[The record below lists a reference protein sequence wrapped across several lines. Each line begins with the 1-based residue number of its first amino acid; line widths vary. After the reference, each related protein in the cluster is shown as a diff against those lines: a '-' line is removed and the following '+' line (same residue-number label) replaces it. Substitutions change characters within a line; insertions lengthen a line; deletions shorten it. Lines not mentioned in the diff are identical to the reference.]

1 MSVIHLLRQAP
12 FNVRSTLCQLFN
24 SILYHTPEDVTKI
37 SVLHGWEV
45 MFFYLLTP
53 YSPQSRSQSQS
64 QTPNQSDVPL
74 QSPPHPPILQV
85 ETTGQNSTNP
95 DSASTTEPLNDAHQ
109 NNNVAPLST
118 RDGSPPP
125 PYSSLYPN
133 APPSVADNSVPYS
146 INNNEHSQASA
157 RSSKPID
164 DTCLLLPDH
173 AVCKVKPDSL
183 DLTEPSTENY
193 FRSRS
198 RVFVAKRPGSRK
210 EYTITERNEL
220 IQNTSGDS
228 TPRRVSIGVSTP
240 WTESV
245 DSFVDEEITRT
256 IDVIVQMI
264 KQVLWASMVDVPAWK
279 VS

>member
-1 MSVIHLLRQAP
+1 M
-12 FNVRSTLCQLFN
+12 
-24 SILYHTPEDVTKI
+24 
-37 SVLHGWEV
+37 
-45 MFFYLLTP
+45 
-53 YSPQSRSQSQS
+53 
-64 QTPNQSDVPL
+64 
-74 QSPPHPPILQV
+74 
-85 ETTGQNSTNP
+85 
-95 DSASTTEPLNDAHQ
+95 
-109 NNNVAPLST
+109 
-118 RDGSPPP
+118 
-125 PYSSLYPN
+125 
-133 APPSVADNSVPYS
+133 PYS

-228 TPRRVSIGVSTP
+228 TPHRVSMGVSTP

-245 DSFVDEEITRT
+245 DSFVDEEITRH
-256 IDVIVQMI
+256 
-264 KQVLWASMVDVPAWK
+264 S
-279 VS
+279 